1 MSIGF
6 VYGVIYE
13 IYSLLVDPTDF
24 LALGLYYPLRISF
37 TTEVIFLASS
47 FAYDLP
53 RVAIHAFLEGPIHG
67 SLRYPMPGSP
77 EDPLNGAGEA
87 GRGASWRE
95 RSLDAQQ
102 AEGESRTKAIRGN

>member
-53 RVAIHAFLEGPIHG
+53 RVAIHAFLEGPFHG
-67 SLRYPMPGSP
+67 SLRYPMHGSP
-77 EDPLNGAGEA
+77 EDPMNG
-87 GRGASWRE
+87 
-95 RSLDAQQ
+95 
-102 AEGESRTKAIRGN
+102 

>member
-37 TTEVIFLASS
+37 TTEVLFLASS
-47 FAYDLP
+47 FALDLP
-53 RVAIHAFLEGPIHG
+53 RVSIHASLEEPIHG
-67 SLRYPMPGSP
+67 SLG
-77 EDPLNGAGEA
+77 
-87 GRGASWRE
+87 
-95 RSLDAQQ
+95 
-102 AEGESRTKAIRGN
+102 